1 MAIRTSDVAYRDGE
15 TELEGFVAWDDS
27 KSTAPGVLVFPDWRG
42 VAAQVKERCRML
54 ADLGYAALAAD
65 LYGRNIRPTTY
76 ADCMAEAGKY
86 YNDRDA
92 LKARARAA
100 YDVIKAQEPCDA
112 ANVSA
117 IGYCFGAL
125 TALELARTGAEL
137 NGVVSFHGNFNTPT
151 PGARDIK
158 AKILVLHG
166 DDDPLVPPQEVA
178 AFIAEMKE
186 YRVDYQFI
194 AYANAVHSFTN
205 WDLPESA
212 AGEAAY
218 NKLADRRSW
227 AAMQAFLSEA
237 SA

>member
-1 MAIRTSDVAYRDGE
+1 MAIRTSDVLYRDGE
-15 TELEGFVAWDDS
+15 TELEGFLTWDHS
-27 KSTAPGVLVFPDWRG
+27 KGAAPGVLVFPDWRG

-54 ADLGYAALAAD
+54 AGLGYTAFAAD
-65 LYGRNIRPTTY
+65 LYGRDIRPTTY
-76 ADCMAEAGKY
+76 ADCQAEAGKY
-86 YNDRDA
+86 YNDRET

-100 YDVIKAQEPCDA
+100 YDVIRAQESCDA

-125 TALELARTGAEL
+125 TALELARTGADL
-137 NGVVSFHGNFNTPT
+137 KGVVSFHGNFNTPT
-151 PGARDIK
+151 PGASAVK

-166 DDDPLVPPQEVA
+166 DDDPLVPPEEVA

-186 YRVDYQFI
+186 YRVDYQFV

-205 WDLPESA
+205 WDLPENA
-212 AGEAAY
+212 PGEAAY

-227 AAMQAFLSEA
+227 TAMQAFLSEIA
-237 SA
+237 A

>member
-1 MAIRTSDVAYRDGE
+1 MATRTSDVLYRDGE
-15 TELEGFVAWDDS
+15 TEFEGFVAWNDG
-27 KSTAPGVLVFPDWRG
+27 KSTGPGVLVFPDWRG

-54 ADLGYAALAAD
+54 ADLGYAAFAAD
-65 LYGRNIRPTTY
+65 LYGRGIRPSTY
-76 ADCMAEAGKY
+76 ADCKAESGKY
-86 YNDRDA
+86 YDDRVT

-100 YDVIKAQEPCDA
+100 YDVIRTQGSCDP

-125 TALELARTGAEL
+125 TALELARTGADL
-137 NGVVSFHGNFNTPT
+137 RGVVSFHGNVTTLT
-151 PGARDIK
+151 PGAREIK

-166 DDDPLVPPQEVA
+166 DDDPLVPPQEIA

-186 YRVDYQFI
+186 CRVDYQFI

-205 WDLPESA
+205 WDLPENVP
-212 AGEAAY
+212 GEAAY
-218 NKLADRRSW
+218 NRLADRRSW
-227 AAMQAFLSEA
+227 AAMQAFLSEV